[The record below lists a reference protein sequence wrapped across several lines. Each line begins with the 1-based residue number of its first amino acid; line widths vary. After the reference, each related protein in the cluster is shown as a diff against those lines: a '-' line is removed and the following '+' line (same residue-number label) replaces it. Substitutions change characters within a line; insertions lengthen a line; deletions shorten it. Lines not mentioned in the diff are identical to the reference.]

1 MKPKTMTKKYR
12 WVQGMEYKIGG
23 DLPEELL
30 EANFNTCLIKDKKG
44 HRVCLVSDKITHISC
59 YSKNKWIAIELPTP
73 FTIEEGVVGMDKLKE
88 MEKKNKH
95 KFPDWFQWEWDSD
108 SEQLHLFLS
117 ESTLIVDKV
126 QYLKKW
132 GKK

>member
-1 MKPKTMTKKYR
+1 MAWYDPRTWGKPKPEPTYNVRIPSRSEREQGLRYVDDTLVTK
-12 WVQGMEYKIGG
+12 
-23 DLPEELL
+23 
-30 EANFNTCLIKDKKG
+30 
-44 HRVCLVSDKITHISC
+44 
-59 YSKNKWIAIELPTP
+59 
-73 FTIEEGVVGMDKLKE
+73 EGVVGMDKLKE